1 MRGRFIVFEGID
13 GCGKTT
19 QLKRLQAWLANEQSF
34 SPQMGLCPAPSRPT
48 IHATKE
54 PGATALGRS
63 LRQILLALPADPSG
77 TEEALTDL
85 AELLLYAADRAQHV
99 GQELQPLLAAGT
111 WVLCDRYT
119 DSTVAY
125 QGYGRGLD
133 LKTIAQLNELAS
145 GGLTSDLTLWID
157 LDVETCLARLQ
168 ARGLAD
174 RIEGGDRAFHQR
186 LYEGFATLAGQFPDR
201 IVRIEGQGSEDE
213 VAERVQA
220 VICDRFFQPAP
231 PA

>member
-19 QLKRLQAWLANEQSF
+19 QLKKLQTWLADERSF
-34 SPQMGLCPAPSRPT
+34 PPQMGLCSATHCPA
-48 IHATKE
+48 IHVTKE
-54 PGATALGRS
+54 PGATALGQS
-63 LRQILLALPADPSG
+63 LRQILLAPQGVGEP
-77 TEEALTDL
+77 LTDL

-157 LDVETCLARLQ
+157 LDVETSLARLR

-174 RIEGGDRAFHQR
+174 RIEGSDLAFHER
-186 LYEGFATLAGQFPDR
+186 LYEGFAALAAQYPDR
-201 IVRIEGQGSEDE
+201 IVRINGQGSEDQ
-213 VAERVQA
+213 VAQRVQA
-220 VICDRFFQPAP
+220 AVRDRILEPLSQP
-231 PA
+231 